1 MRADAHAIMWNK
13 TFWTQDRKHSLS
25 YIPAFE
31 GKAIAPAVGFDRA
44 EVAVA
49 TPSDCMD
56 RLNNASRSFLSEKK
70 RSILQTH
77 FYICLHFHTSS
88 VIDCHSNPFRH
99 FVQWES
105 QSIQYSPDAGFL
117 ASRLRGQTEQPGM
130 KEKRSSAILSHPRLA
145 PSLPESFKTSLLF

>member
-1 MRADAHAIMWNK
+1 MRSDAHAIMWNK

-25 YIPAFE
+25 SIPAFK

-44 EVAVA
+44 EVTVA

-56 RLNNASRSFLSEKK
+56 RLNNASGSFLSEKK
-70 RSILQTH
+70 RSILQTQ
-77 FYICLHFHTSS
+77 FYICLHFHTTP
-88 VIDCHSNPFRH
+88 VTDCQPFRH
-99 FVQWES
+99 FVQWKS
-105 QSIQYSPDAGFL
+105 QSIQYSRDAGFL